1 MKVFRWIFP
10 SKTDD
15 TNKPEALPQSKD
27 ISVDD

>member
-15 TNKPEALPQSKD
+15 SNKPEALPKTED
-27 ISVDD
+27 ISVED

>member
-15 TNKPEALPQSKD
+15 SNKPETLPQTED
-27 ISVDD
+27 ISVED